1 MTPARPAKCSARP
14 RYQRAGLLVQCDAA
28 VLRQASL
35 IVMATPSSSTWWG
48 FTDAVT
54 KVIGACDRLV
64 LFIPPLGNAK

>member
-14 RYQRAGLLVQCDAA
+14 RYQRGKPLMQCDAA

-35 IVMATPSSSTWWG
+35 IVMVTPSRSTWWN

-54 KVIGACDRLV
+54 KVLGACDRPV
-64 LFIPPLGNAK
+64 LFIPPLGDAK